1 MTGGYVMNIQ
11 NFSVNDGEG
20 IRTNI
25 FLAGC
30 PLQCRWCSNPEGQT
44 LNNCMTTYMTAED
57 VVSKIKK
64 QLIFYRYSGGG
75 VTFSGGEATVQKNFL
90 RELAKE
96 FYDMGLTLAIETCGE
111 FAFGEVCDILKMM
124 DLIFLDI
131 KHMDD
136 EKHKEYTGVSNKRIL
151 ENAVNIAELR
161 IPLVIR
167 IPVIH
172 GVNTDERNIRAAFEF
187 IKKEIPSAKLE
198 LLPYHTLGEGKYRK
212 LHMPQPSSEFQTPSE
227 EEIDRWNHMAQR
239 MGITVVSYK

>member
-25 FLAGC
+25 FLSGC
-30 PLQCRWCSNPEGQT
+30 PLRCRWCSNPEGQT
-44 LNNCMTTYMTAED
+44 LNNSMTSYMTAAD
-57 VVSKIKK
+57 VIREIKK

-75 VTFSGGEATVQKNFL
+75 VTFSGGEATVQQDFL
-90 RELAKE
+90 RELATE
-96 FYDMGLTLAIETCGE
+96 LYGMGVSLAIETCGE
-111 FAFGEVCDILKMM
+111 FVFGEVSDILKLM

-136 EKHKEYTGVSNKRIL
+136 EKHREYTGVSNKRIL
-151 ENAVNIAELR
+151 ENAVKIAELK

-172 GVNTDERNIRAAFEF
+172 NVNTDEKNIKEAFEF
-187 IKKEIPSAKLE
+187 IKKETPLAKLE
-198 LLPYHTLGEGKYRK
+198 LLPYHTLGEEKYRK
-212 LHMPQPSSEFQTPSE
+212 LHLPKPSSAFQTPSK
-227 EEIDRWNHMAQR
+227 EEIGVWNHLAQE